1 MALPTPSPMIA
12 TKTAVLMAAMMIG
25 VVGIS
30 VAAAPLVAEANQVN
44 TTRSHKNRSYR
55 TARRRPSVYKSSTRS
70 GWTTS
75 CS

>member
-30 VAAAPLVAEANQVN
+30 VAAAP
-44 TTRSHKNRSYR
+44 
-55 TARRRPSVYKSSTRS
+55 
-70 GWTTS
+70 
-75 CS
+75 